1 MTNPNCTRND
11 FMASQPRL
19 GPRLLRLLPNEPP
32 SPKRVPFSF
41 SSTVDSV
48 SHDADDEMAEYF
60 LDNASEDECEDCGDS
75 AVWDCVCYDSTLQR
89 VPEETR
95 RAFLH
100 LYRAETHR
108 VAYSMEARYNRRRAR
123 RFWFKLKQHV
133 ILRIFAFRWLGFV
146 TETRCGPGGA
156 YRAADAREFRKE
168 NAGMV
173 QRKRARGD

>member
-1 MTNPNCTRND
+1 M
-11 FMASQPRL
+11 
-19 GPRLLRLLPNEPP
+19 
-32 SPKRVPFSF
+32 
-41 SSTVDSV
+41 
-48 SHDADDEMAEYF
+48 
-60 LDNASEDECEDCGDS
+60 
-75 AVWDCVCYDSTLQR
+75 CYDSTLQR